1 MKPPSGVALLLAQL
15 GAHASDRFATRLAE
29 LDLTPA
35 HAGVLRIIGQNPGLS
50 QQSVSER
57 LGAAPS
63 RVVKLVDELEDKGLV
78 ERRRSVDDR
87 RTYELSIASGATQ
100 QLAAVRS
107 AVSQHDAMLVAS
119 LSAEERQTLVSL
131 LRRVAEAEGLRPGGA
146 PERRDRSEP

>member
-15 GAHASDRFATRLAE
+15 GAHASGRFAARLAE

-63 RVVKLVDELEDKGLV
+63 RVVKLVDELEDMGLV
-78 ERRRSVDDR
+78 ERRRSADDR
-87 RTYELSIASGATQ
+87 RTYELSIATGAVHQ
-100 QLAAVRS
+100 MAAVRS
-107 AVSQHDAMLVAS
+107 AVSQHEAALVAS
-119 LSAEERQTLVSL
+119 LSTEERQTLVTL
-131 LRRVAEAEGLRPGGA
+131 LRKVAEAQGLMPGGA
-146 PERRDRSEP
+146 PER

>member
-15 GAHASDRFATRLAE
+15 GAHASDRFAARLAE

-78 ERRRSVDDR
+78 ERRRSADDR
-87 RTYELSIASGATQ
+87 LTYELSIASGATQ

-107 AVSQHDAMLVAS
+107 AVSQHDAALVAA

-131 LRRVAEAEGLRPGGA
+131 LRKVAEAEGLLPVG
-146 PERRDRSEP
+146 